1 MIKAEPGK
9 IRIMRTHPYRP
20 VRHRLA
26 AFSLAGMLALGAM
39 PTFAADEPPPEMDEV
54 IVTAPRNGEPGFQES
69 DQYHRQ
75 EYDRLHAK
83 FGKPGRVEPRGDAT
97 LSRADMGSSP
107 NNREMATM
115 RQTISDAPSLRDT
128 FSDN

>member
-1 MIKAEPGK
+1 
-9 IRIMRTHPYRP
+9 MRTHPYQS

-26 AFSLAGMLALGAM
+26 AFTLAGVLALGLLPAY
-39 PTFAADEPPPEMDEV
+39 AADEPPPETDEV

-75 EYDRLHAK
+75 EYDRLNAK
-83 FGKPGRVEPRGDAT
+83 FGKPPRADPQGDAT
-97 LSRADMGSSP
+97 LSRADIGSSP
-107 NNREMATM
+107 NNREMANM
-115 RQTISDAPSLRDT
+115 RQTISDAPRLRDT